1 MMKTRSLYVLKK
13 TGEKRWTIGYY
24 KTNYKWVAD
33 SDWIDENKAAEK
45 VRILNNHKSTQSG

>member
-1 MMKTRSLYVLKK
+1 MKTRSLYVLKK